1 MRHPSEEELV
11 MLYYGEADGREDM
24 EKHLADCPECRAAY
38 AELEAALGQVEVNE
52 PPERPEDYGA
62 QVWRRVAPQLPE
74 KRQKRWAWMMPAF
87 AMAAMLVVAF
97 GLGRF
102 SAQFRGQGTQS
113 PISSSAA
120 PAQVKERILM
130 VAVGDHLEQS
140 QMVLLELVNARAAG
154 DMDISAEQERAQD
167 LVASNRLYREAA
179 ARSGD
184 TGVAS
189 VLEELERALLEIA
202 HSPSQIS
209 SRQFE
214 ELRKRVE
221 AQGILFKV
229 RVIDSR
235 LREQIGANHL

>member
-11 MLYYGEADGREDM
+11 MLFYGEADGREAI
-24 EKHLADCPECRAAY
+24 ENHLAECPECRAAY
-38 AELEAALGQVEVNE
+38 AELEAALAAVDVNE

-62 QVWRRVAPQLPE
+62 QVWRRVAPLLPPGRE
-74 KRQKRWAWMMPAF
+74 KRRLWLMPAI

-102 SAQFRGQGTQS
+102 SAQFRGEAARS
-113 PISSSAA
+113 LNSATA
-120 PAQVKERILM
+120 PAAQVRERILM
-130 VAVGDHLEQS
+130 VAVGDHLERS
-140 QMVLLELVNARAAG
+140 QMVLLELVNTHAAG
-154 DMDISAEQERAQD
+154 NVDISAEQARAQD

-189 VLEELERALLEIA
+189 VLDELERALLEIA
-202 HSPSQIS
+202 HSPSKVS
-209 SRQFE
+209 SSEFE

-229 RVIDSR
+229 QVIDTK
-235 LREQIGANHL
+235 LRGQVSGNHL

>member
-11 MLYYGEADGREDM
+11 MLFYGEADGREAI
-24 EKHLADCPECRAAY
+24 ENHLADCSECRAAY
-38 AELEAALGQVEVNE
+38 AELEAALAAVDVNE

-62 QVWRRVAPQLPE
+62 QVWRRVAPLLPPKRE
-74 KRQKRWAWMMPAF
+74 KRWPWLMPAF

-102 SAQFRGQGTQS
+102 SAQFRGQATQS
-113 PISSSAA
+113 PNTVTA
-120 PAQVKERILM
+120 PEAQVRERILM
-130 VAVGDHLEQS
+130 VAVGDHLERS
-140 QMVLLELVNARAAG
+140 QMVLLELVNTHAAG
-154 DMDISAEQERAQD
+154 NVDISAEQARARD

-189 VLEELERALLEIA
+189 VLDELERALLEIA
-202 HSPSQIS
+202 HSPSKVS
-209 SRQFE
+209 SSEFE

-229 RVIDSR
+229 RVIDTK
-235 LREQIGANHL
+235 LRGQVSGNHL